1 MKLSEGILTVILVIS
16 VLCLTAFM
24 DTKARNSEKQLKITE
39 LKLDS
44 LQRINDCLSFQLDQ
58 AYRFELELNRYEVAY
73 KIFLDR
79 NPRAAEQ
86 YGTIISEETE

>member
-24 DTKARNSEKQLKITE
+24 DSKARNSEKQLKITE

-58 AYRFELELNRYEVAY
+58 AHRFELELNRYEVAY